1 MAGITES
8 VRVER
13 VIRLAKQKG
22 IILEPADVWSSIN
35 SSLQILAGKVA
46 NDPRLRPYAQV
57 RITNAT
63 CTSGVV
69 SLASYTDM
77 LQEHIRDVTHNDGA
91 GTITR
96 VCMAPYGASRQW
108 LTYDRSELD
117 YYGVVEADGLYVAEG
132 VPNADGTANTPP
144 NGTVALTYSS
154 VPTLA
159 NVHAQLIDN
168 EIACG
173 LIVTELAMQLAQAA

>member
-35 SSLQILAGKVA
+35 SSLQMLAGKVA

-63 CTSGVV
+63 CASGVV
-69 SLASYTDM
+69 SLTTYTDM
-77 LQEHIRDVTHNDGA
+77 LQEHIRDVTHNDGS
-91 GTITR
+91 GVITR

-108 LTYDRSELD
+108 LTYERSELD
-117 YYGVVEADGLYVAEG
+117 YYGVVEADGLYLAEG
-132 VPNADGTANTPP
+132 VPNDDGTANAPP
-144 NGTVALTYSS
+144 NGTVAMTYSN

-159 NVHAQLIDN
+159 NLHSQLLDN
-168 EIACG
+168 EIAIG
-173 LIVTELAMQLAQAA
+173 LVVADLAGQMVQA